1 MDKTDSVE
9 MPEVKDD
16 SFEFQYAPTL
26 KERIDDKLNN
36 IDDVLRNKI
45 KKILRAR
52 RDKYNKKHNPE
63 GLEIADN
70 TPDDILWNV
79 PENLRPVEIDISD
92 IVNAITKKDIGRK
105 L

>member
-1 MDKTDSVE
+1 MDRTDSVE
-9 MPEVKDD
+9 IPEAKDD

-45 KKILRAR
+45 KKILKAR

-70 TPDDILWNV
+70 TPDDILWDV

-92 IVNAITKKDIGRK
+92 IVNTIIKKDIGRK